1 MRRWWVGV
9 RAGRAQRSSFRG
21 LPVFL
26 PVLAAVLFGSGS
38 PVAQPPVGGDDA
50 ARAIIFKALER
61 AVWYE
66 EHNVAARYRSR
77 MTKEVRR
84 FDGNGDVRTRDVGD
98 YEVVPIDGVP
108 FERRLTIEDRP
119 LNAVE
124 RGWVAER
131 EAEFREELRR
141 RRERDDEPEEDE
153 NAIVFNEELVA
164 RYVFTLEGEEPFRNR
179 PSHRIAFEPR
189 PGRLPVR
196 RRIDYAL
203 NKAKGRV
210 WIDRATHEPAR
221 VEFELIDRVR
231 LWWGMLGSIQQARG
245 SLDRGPVLGDVWA
258 RIQFESYSDVRVVF
272 RRTRRSEFRQWRD
285 FELLDD
291 VDEQRGGTPGAAA
304 PGAGQPVLQGEDLAH
319 RNAEARLQRGA
330 VQRLRFAKAADR
342 PAGLVNRHR
351 GVLRIHDPDNQG
363 SGRQPDLD
371 LHR

>member
-1 MRRWWVGV
+1 MRKWWSAPLLAFAFAWPGG
-9 RAGRAQRSSFRG
+9 AGPA
-21 LPVFL
+21 
-26 PVLAAVLFGSGS
+26 
-38 PVAQPPVGGDDA
+38 AQPAAGDDD

-66 EHNVAARYRSR
+66 ENNVAARYRAR

-84 FDGNGDVRTRDVGD
+84 FDGNGKVRTRDVGD

-108 FERRLTIEDRP
+108 FERRLTIDGRP
-119 LNAVE
+119 LNDVE

-141 RRERDDEPEEDE
+141 RREQDDEPEEDDD
-153 NAIVFNEELVA
+153 AIVFNEELVA
-164 RYVFTLEGEEPFRNR
+164 RYLFTLEGVEPFRNR

-210 WIDRATHEPAR
+210 WIDRETYEPAR

-245 SLDRGPVLGDVWA
+245 SLDRGPVLGAAGEHGDGAGDIWA
-258 RIQFESYSDVRVVF
+258 RIQLESYSDVRVVF

-285 FELLDD
+285 FELID
-291 VDEQRGGTPGAAA
+291 VDE
-304 PGAGQPVLQGEDLAH
+304 
-319 RNAEARLQRGA
+319 
-330 VQRLRFAKAADR
+330 
-342 PAGLVNRHR
+342 
-351 GVLRIHDPDNQG
+351 
-363 SGRQPDLD
+363 
-371 LHR
+371 

>member
-1 MRRWWVGV
+1 MRKWWPAPLLAIAFAWPGG
-9 RAGRAQRSSFRG
+9 AGPA
-21 LPVFL
+21 
-26 PVLAAVLFGSGS
+26 
-38 PVAQPPVGGDDA
+38 AQPAAGDED
-50 ARAIIFKALER
+50 ARAIIFQALER

-66 EHNVAARYRSR
+66 ENNVAARYRSR

-84 FDGNGDVRTRDVGD
+84 FDGDGDVRTRDVGD

-108 FERRLTIEDRP
+108 FERRLTIDGRP
-119 LNAVE
+119 LNDVE

-131 EAEFREELRR
+131 EAEFREELR
-141 RRERDDEPEEDE
+141 ERDDQPEEDE
-153 NAIVFNEELVA
+153 DAIIFNEELVA

-210 WIDRATHEPAR
+210 WIDRETYEPAR

-245 SLDRGPVLGDVWA
+245 SLDRGPVLGGIWA

-272 RRTRRSEFRQWRD
+272 RRTRRAEFRQWRD
-285 FELLDD
+285 FELID
-291 VDEQRGGTPGAAA
+291 VDE
-304 PGAGQPVLQGEDLAH
+304 
-319 RNAEARLQRGA
+319 
-330 VQRLRFAKAADR
+330 
-342 PAGLVNRHR
+342 
-351 GVLRIHDPDNQG
+351 
-363 SGRQPDLD
+363 
-371 LHR
+371 

>member
-1 MRRWWVGV
+1 MRKWWPAPLLAIAFAWPGG
-9 RAGRAQRSSFRG
+9 AGPA
-21 LPVFL
+21 
-26 PVLAAVLFGSGS
+26 
-38 PVAQPPVGGDDA
+38 AQPAAGDDA
-50 ARAIIFKALER
+50 ARAIVFKALER

-66 EHNVAARYRSR
+66 ENNVAARYRAR

-84 FDGNGDVRTRDVGD
+84 FDGDGNVRTRDVGD

-108 FERRLTIEDRP
+108 FERRLTIDGRP
-119 LNAVE
+119 LNDVE

-153 NAIVFNEELVA
+153 GAIVFNEELVA

-203 NKAKGRV
+203 NKARGRV
-210 WIDRATHEPAR
+210 WIDRDTHEPAR

-245 SLDRGPVLGDVWA
+245 SLDRGPVLGTAGRSADGAGGIWA

-272 RRTRRSEFRQWRD
+272 SRTRRAEFRQWRD
-285 FELLDD
+285 FELVD
-291 VDEQRGGTPGAAA
+291 VDE
-304 PGAGQPVLQGEDLAH
+304 
-319 RNAEARLQRGA
+319 
-330 VQRLRFAKAADR
+330 
-342 PAGLVNRHR
+342 
-351 GVLRIHDPDNQG
+351 
-363 SGRQPDLD
+363 
-371 LHR
+371 

>member
-1 MRRWWVGV
+1 MRKWWPAPLLAIAFAWPGG
-9 RAGRAQRSSFRG
+9 AGPA
-21 LPVFL
+21 
-26 PVLAAVLFGSGS
+26 
-38 PVAQPPVGGDDA
+38 AQPAAGDED
-50 ARAIIFKALER
+50 ARAIIFQALER

-66 EHNVAARYRSR
+66 ENNVAARYRSR

-84 FDGNGDVRTRDVGD
+84 FDGDGDVRTRDVGD

-108 FERRLTIEDRP
+108 FERRLTIDGRP
-119 LNAVE
+119 LNDVE

-131 EAEFREELRR
+131 EAEFREELRL
-141 RRERDDEPEEDE
+141 RRERDDQPEEDE
-153 NAIVFNEELVA
+153 DAIIFNEELVA

-210 WIDRATHEPAR
+210 WIDRETYEPAR

-245 SLDRGPVLGDVWA
+245 SLDRGPVLGDIWA

-272 RRTRRSEFRQWRD
+272 RRTRRAEFRQWRD
-285 FELLDD
+285 FELVD
-291 VDEQRGGTPGAAA
+291 VDE
-304 PGAGQPVLQGEDLAH
+304 
-319 RNAEARLQRGA
+319 
-330 VQRLRFAKAADR
+330 
-342 PAGLVNRHR
+342 
-351 GVLRIHDPDNQG
+351 
-363 SGRQPDLD
+363 
-371 LHR
+371 